1 MEIIMKKTSQIISA
15 AMTLALGIL
24 FVILKADV
32 VRICLAVL
40 GAALIVVGI
49 LDLIKINVV
58 SGVIKA
64 VLGVAVLVVGNLLV
78 DVALIIL
85 GIVLLIYGILE
96 LIKRVLSV
104 KGERLWA
111 FILGL
116 ISPAV
121 CIVASVFLIT
131 SRGTAI
137 TWTVLVA
144 GIFLIVN
151 GVLALIGA
159 LGSKN

>member
-1 MEIIMKKTSQIISA
+1 MKKTSQIISA

-32 VRICLAVL
+32 VGICLTVL
-40 GAALIVVGI
+40 GVALIVVGW
-49 LDLIKINVV
+49 
-58 SGVIKA
+58 
-64 VLGVAVLVVGNLLV
+64 LLL
-78 DVALIIL
+78 DVALLIL

-96 LIKRVLSV
+96 LIKRIMSV

-116 ISPAV
+116 ISPV
-121 CIVASVFLIT
+121 ICVVASVFLIT
-131 SRGTAI
+131 SRGSAI
-137 TWTVLVA
+137 TWTVIVA
-144 GIFLIVN
+144 GVFLIVN
-151 GVLALIGA
+151 GVLALISA

>member
-1 MEIIMKKTSQIISA
+1 MKKTSQIISA

-32 VRICLAVL
+32 VGICLTVL
-40 GAALIVVGI
+40 GVALIVVGV
-49 LDLIKINVV
+49 LDLIKVNIV

-64 VLGVAVLVVGNLLV
+64 VLGVAVLVVGWLLL
-78 DVALIIL
+78 DVALLIL

-96 LIKRVLSV
+96 LIKRIMSV

-116 ISPAV
+116 ISPV
-121 CIVASVFLIT
+121 ICIVASVFLIT
-131 SRGTAI
+131 SRGSAI
-137 TWTVLVA
+137 TWTVIVA
-144 GIFLIVN
+144 GVFLIVN
-151 GVLALIGA
+151 GVLALISA
-159 LGSKN
+159 FASKN